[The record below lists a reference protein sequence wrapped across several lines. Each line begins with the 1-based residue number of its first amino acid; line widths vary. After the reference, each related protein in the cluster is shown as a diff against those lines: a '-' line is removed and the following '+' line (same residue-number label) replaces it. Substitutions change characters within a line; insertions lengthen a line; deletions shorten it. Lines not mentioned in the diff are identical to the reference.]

1 MTDNKW
7 DDSKIDSLL
16 GGMPDIRDERLESD
30 ILMRLKQ
37 DERLH
42 PPRRMMSKK
51 WISAVAAVAALLIFS
66 LLIPTVLRQNES
78 AMKESGNDST
88 TITSEKEKMSMDNA
102 TDTMKDEGAEAASA
116 GETETEADAEA
127 YGAAMTRMVPEN
139 HVLLQ
144 EDLQG
149 FQPLQVELVGDAE
162 TTVPI
167 TVLIPTERVATDF
180 PQGQPDSETLSN
192 EYATTIPETVSGFEE
207 YHVNN
212 EASTQTEQATN
223 ENPQPYYKMVMPSG
237 QSYLMPSETE
247 HVLTVEGALLAMQ
260 EVQSDK
266 LEKLVPETIMYDVQE
281 QDGVAV
287 ITFTEPLDL
296 SVMDQDEV
304 NTMLEGFMLTAKS
317 FNKRVRLENVIQTT
331 FLRYDLTTVLPEP
344 VGVNPM
350 YFSE

>member
-16 GGMPDIRDERLESD
+16 SGMPDIRDERLESD

-42 PPRRMMSKK
+42 PPRRAMSKK
-51 WISAVAAVAALLIFS
+51 WISALAAVAALLIFS
-66 LLIPTVLRQNES
+66 LLIPSMLRQNDS
-78 AMKESGNDST
+78 AMKDSAIESTELESNQA
-88 TITSEKEKMSMDNA
+88 KMSMDRSA
-102 TDTMKDEGAEAASA
+102 DTMQDEGAEAASA
-116 GETETEADAEA
+116 SADKPEADAEA
-127 YGAAMTRMVPEN
+127 FGAAVTRMVPEN

-192 EYATTIPETVSGFEE
+192 EYAATIPETVSGLEE

-212 EASTQTEQATN
+212 EVSTQTEQATN

-237 QSYLMPSETE
+237 QSYLMPSETG
-247 HVLTVEGALLAMQ
+247 HVLTVEGALLAMK
-260 EVQSDK
+260 EVQDDT
-266 LEKLVPETIMYDVQE
+266 LEKLVPEHIMYDVRE
-281 QDGVAV
+281 QDGVV
-287 ITFTEPLDL
+287 IITFTEPLDL
-296 SVMDQDEV
+296 SIMDPDEV
-304 NTMLEGFMLTAKS
+304 NAMLEGFMLTAKS
-317 FNKRVRLENVIQTT
+317 FDKRVRLENVIQTT
-331 FLRYDLTTVLPEP
+331 FLRYDLTTDLPEP